1 MFRFDPNLF
10 HKSCLDQSGPIFDV
24 IIKQPFLP
32 ACFGHAAF
40 GQLSQPVSILR
51 PIQSNLVIIAIDRT
65 GNRNSPVRLAYCYFF
80 FAGDDYK
87 AAIFWVIALRVRS
100 RNFQVN
106 DSPLN
111 KIGHGRDLA
120 LEWSLLLQTNRR
132 VVMSNFFVQVRNFA
146 GTALFRDFILVTP
159 HDFHPLTA
167 FIQCVFSPVRVS
179 VLRVRRLRGQRS
191 RIIPRC

>member
-111 KIGHGRDLA
+111 KIWTRTRPCVG
-120 LEWSLLLQTNRR
+120 
-132 VVMSNFFVQVRNFA
+132 VVIIAANESPRCNEQFLRPSPQFCWDRIVPR
-146 GTALFRDFILVTP
+146 
-159 HDFHPLTA
+159 FHPRHT
-167 FIQCVFSPVRVS
+167 P
-179 VLRVRRLRGQRS
+179 
-191 RIIPRC
+191 